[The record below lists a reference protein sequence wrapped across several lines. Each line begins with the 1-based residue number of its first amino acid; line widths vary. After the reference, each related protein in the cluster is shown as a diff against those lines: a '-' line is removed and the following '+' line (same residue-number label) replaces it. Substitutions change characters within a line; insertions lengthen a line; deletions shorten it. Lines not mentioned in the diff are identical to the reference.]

1 MTDQKDNEDRLIGG
15 EQKGEDRV
23 YDLTLRPRRF
33 EDFVGQKEQISN
45 LKIFV
50 EAARR
55 RGEPLDHVLLCGPP
69 GLGKTTLA
77 HILANELEVR
87 IKCDSGPGVEHKG
100 KLAALLTGLKRGDI
114 LFIDEIHR
122 LNVTVEESLYPAVE
136 DFQMDFVAGEGAHA
150 MTYKIAIEP
159 FTLVGA
165 TTRTGLLTA
174 PLLSRFGIEVRLS
187 FYPPEDLAHIVDRS
201 ARLMGVEI
209 DDDACTEL
217 ARRARGTPR
226 VANRLLRRAR
236 DFAEVKW
243 DGKVSIDA
251 ARDTLD
257 SLQIDQAGLD
267 LMDRRLLTTIIDHY
281 EGGPVGLDT
290 LSASVGEPRD
300 TIEDVIEPYLIQR
313 GFLKRTPRGREAT
326 PRAYDHMKL
335 QPKKVSP
342 TGGTGDQQDLF

>member
-1 MTDQKDNEDRLIGG
+1 MTENHDNEDRLIGA

-33 EDFVGQKEQISN
+33 DDFVGQKDQVAN

-55 RGEPLDHVLLCGPP
+55 RGDPLDHVLLCGPP

-87 IKCDSGPGVEHKG
+87 IKCDSGPGLEHKG

-122 LNVTVEESLYPAVE
+122 LNVTVEESIYPAVE

-187 FYPPEDLAHIVDRS
+187 FYPPEELALIVERS
-201 ARLMGVEI
+201 ARLMEVEI
-209 DDDACTEL
+209 TNEACMEL

-243 DGKVSIDA
+243 DGTISLDA
-251 ARDTLD
+251 AQDTLD

-267 LMDRRLLTTIIDHY
+267 LMDRRLLTIIIDHY
-281 EGGPVGLDT
+281 DGGPVGVDT

-300 TIEDVIEPYLIQR
+300 TIEDVLEPYLIQQ

-326 PRAYDHMKL
+326 PRAYDHMKKT
-335 QPKKVSP
+335 PKKVPPGRDPSS
-342 TGGTGDQQDLF
+342 QQDLF